1 MAGFFLGAKMV
12 FGFGK
17 LFGGKKNET
26 QAAPASAAQPAASPA
41 ASTASLQEE
50 SRTAFVRR
58 DAIFNKERRI
68 AGHLYRLQLTDAG
81 LGDLP
86 SERQK
91 AHDDL
96 LLKSLSLSKDEL
108 AWGSQIGFIP
118 LATISLDNPWLER
131 LPVENTVILLTL
143 SPETTDGDA
152 LTTRLEKL
160 RQRGLRFGMVR
171 SPKHPTFAALL
182 EQVDFAAVNVAE
194 SQGGNVRDFSVALRS
209 ANDIRHLIELIG
221 LNIETFDDQA
231 LCQRCHFTYFHGPF
245 AAGKGEQW
253 ETPKGDPHKLHLMHL
268 LNLAHSNAEIA
279 ELAAA
284 LKQDPLLTYRILRY
298 LNSPAIGLTREI
310 TSIDQALVILGRQRL
325 ARWLSVLLFS
335 VKDPDFADWLLVESS
350 LTRGRIMEI
359 LGQKRFPAAET
370 DHLFITGVFS
380 TLDKL
385 LRIPLPE
392 AVDNLRLPTN
402 IRTALLERAGP
413 YAPLLAVAE
422 ACEAFDPN
430 RIAITAESA
439 GLDPRAVNQALM
451 AATSWAS
458 DVTAHWD

>member
-1 MAGFFLGAKMV
+1 MV
-12 FGFGK
+12 FGLGKFFGS
-17 LFGGKKNET
+17 KKPEADEKPAPT
-26 QAAPASAAQPAASPA
+26 PAAPSQPAPA
-41 ASTASLQEE
+41 ENNV
-50 SRTAFVRR
+50 RTAFVRR
-58 DAIFNKERRI
+58 DAVFNKEHRI
-68 AGHLYRLQLTDAG
+68 AGHLFRLQLADAG

-86 SERQK
+86 TERQK
-91 AHDDL
+91 PLDDL
-96 LLKSLSLSKDEL
+96 LLKSLCLSKDEPS
-108 AWGSQIGFIP
+108 WGNQIGFVP
-118 LATISLDNPWLER
+118 LATASLDNPWLER

-152 LTTRLEKL
+152 LAARLEALDK
-160 RQRGLRFGMVR
+160 RGLRFGILR
-171 SPKHPTFAALL
+171 NPKHPAFASLL
-182 EQVDFAAVNVAE
+182 EHVDFAATNVAE

-221 LNIETFDDQA
+221 INIETFDDQA
-231 LCQRCHFTYFHGPF
+231 LCQRCHFSYFHGPF
-245 AAGKGEQW
+245 TRSEEKW
-253 ETPKGDPHKLHLMHL
+253 DVPKGDPHKLHLMHL
-268 LNLAHSNAEIA
+268 LNLANGNAEIA
-279 ELAAA
+279 ELASA

-298 LNSPAIGLTREI
+298 LNSPAIGLSREI

-350 LTRGRIMEI
+350 LSRGRVMEI
-359 LGQKRFPAAET
+359 LGAQRFPAAES

-385 LRIPLPE
+385 LRMPLTE
-392 AVDNLRLPTN
+392 AVEKLRLPAN
-402 IRTALLERAGP
+402 IRSALLEHAGP
-413 YAPLLAVAE
+413 YAALLDVAE
-422 ACEAFDPN
+422 ACEAFDPT
-430 RIAITAESA
+430 RIAATAQAA

>member
-26 QAAPASAAQPAASPA
+26 QAAPAPAAQPAASPV
-41 ASTASLQEE
+41 ASIASLQEE
-50 SRTAFVRR
+50 IRTAFVRR

-160 RQRGLRFGMVR
+160 RQALMELRVPCEDGDLPAITV
-171 SPKHPTFAALL
+171 SIGVAAAESVEINAAALL
-182 EQVDFAAVNVAE
+182 NRAD
-194 SQGGNVRDFSVALRS
+194 VALY
-209 ANDIRHLIELIG
+209 
-221 LNIETFDDQA
+221 QA
-231 LCQRCHFTYFHGPF
+231 K
-245 AAGKGEQW
+245 A
-253 ETPKGDPHKLHLMHL
+253 
-268 LNLAHSNAEIA
+268 
-279 ELAAA
+279 
-284 LKQDPLLTYRILRY
+284 
-298 LNSPAIGLTREI
+298 
-310 TSIDQALVILGRQRL
+310 
-325 ARWLSVLLFS
+325 
-335 VKDPDFADWLLVESS
+335 
-350 LTRGRIMEI
+350 RGRNCIVNSE
-359 LGQKRFPAAET
+359 
-370 DHLFITGVFS
+370 GV
-380 TLDKL
+380 D
-385 LRIPLPE
+385 
-392 AVDNLRLPTN
+392 
-402 IRTALLERAGP
+402 
-413 YAPLLAVAE
+413 
-422 ACEAFDPN
+422 
-430 RIAITAESA
+430 
-439 GLDPRAVNQALM
+439 Q
-451 AATSWAS
+451 
-458 DVTAHWD
+458 